1 MVPEHAVAAVMT
13 AVFFKTY
20 SFPIQHVAYSLSIV
34 IQIWHCLD
42 EYLMDGTCC
51 KQEFSGIR
59 LEAKFKE
66 MEECIAFNKT
76 NTYHGT
82 KWDEN
87 LRRWAR
93 EGM

>member
-1 MVPEHAVAAVMT
+1 MSANPKFPQRAVGEASRSRQPAR
-13 AVFFKTY
+13 ARRK
-20 SFPIQHVAYSLSIV
+20 
-34 IQIWHCLD
+34 
-42 EYLMDGTCC
+42 DGTCC
-51 KQEFSGIR
+51 KQEFSGVR
-59 LEAKFKE
+59 LEAEFKE

>member
-1 MVPEHAVAAVMT
+1 MHHPIY
-13 AVFFKTY
+13 FL
-20 SFPIQHVAYSLSIV
+20 SFV

-42 EYLMDGTCC
+42 EYLVDGTCY
-51 KQEFSGIR
+51 KQEFSGLR
-59 LEAKFKE
+59 LEDDFKE

-76 NTYHGT
+76 STYHQT

-87 LRRWAR
+87 RRQWAR